1 MKKNEIRIDK
11 ILSHM
16 GLATRGECKKIIR
29 GGAVAVNGKAVKSA
43 AEKAD
48 PTADSVTL
56 YGKPI
61 EWKEY
66 IYLMMNKPDG
76 VVSATEDNKF
86 QTVADLLAPE
96 DAHFAP
102 YPVGRLDRDTVGL
115 VVMTND
121 GDLAHRVISP
131 KNHIPKTY
139 IVKLDGAPPQSL
151 ENEFENGVTIDD
163 GYTCMP
169 AELKLDGA
177 SARLTIYEGKFHQV
191 KRMFAAYGFKVIY
204 LKRISIGGVKLD
216 ENLSEGQ
223 YRELSESEIKSLI
236 NED

>member
-1 MKKNEIRIDK
+1 
-11 ILSHM
+11 M
-16 GLATRGECKKIIR
+16 GLATRNECKKIIR
-29 GGAVAVNGKAVKSA
+29 EGGIAINGKTVKSA

-48 PTADSVTL
+48 PAKETITL

-61 EWKEY
+61 KWKEY

-76 VVSATEDNKF
+76 VVSATEDKKF
-86 QTVADLLAPE
+86 KTVADLLAPE

-115 VVMTND
+115 VIMTND
-121 GDLAHRVISP
+121 GELAHKVISP

-139 IVKLDGAPPQSL
+139 IAKLNGNPPKSL
-151 ENEFENGVTIDD
+151 ENEFKNGVTIDD

-169 AELKLDGA
+169 AELKLDGT
-177 SARLTIYEGKFHQV
+177 SAKLTIYEGKFHQV
-191 KRMFAAYGFKVIY
+191 KRMFAAYGFTVTY
-204 LKRISIGGVKLD
+204 LKRISIGGVNLD
-216 ENLSEGQ
+216 ETLSEGQ
-223 YRELSESEIKSLI
+223 YRELSENEIKSLI

>member
-1 MKKNEIRIDK
+1 
-11 ILSHM
+11 M
-16 GLATRGECKKIIR
+16 GLATRNECKKIIR
-29 GGAVAVNGKAVKSA
+29 EGGITINGKAVKSA

-48 PTADSVTL
+48 PAKETITL

-61 EWKEY
+61 KWKEY

-76 VVSATEDNKF
+76 VVSATEDKKF
-86 QTVADLLAPE
+86 KTVADLLAPE

-115 VVMTND
+115 VIMTND
-121 GDLAHRVISP
+121 GELAHKVISP

-139 IVKLDGAPPQSL
+139 IAKLNDNPPKSL
-151 ENEFENGVTIDD
+151 ENEFKNGVTIDD

-169 AELKLDGA
+169 AELKLDGI
-177 SARLTIYEGKFHQV
+177 SAKLTIYEGKFHQV
-191 KRMFAAYGFKVIY
+191 KRMFAAYGFTVTY
-204 LKRISIGGVKLD
+204 LKRISIGGVNLD
-216 ENLSEGQ
+216 ETLSEGQ
-223 YRELSESEIKSLI
+223 YRELSENEIKSLI